1 MARFWRR
8 LGVLTAASVIGLA
21 PGIRGSMGQGP
32 DDAAWREAQ
41 SVGTPEAFQ
50 GYLDQFPLGR
60 YADQAFASIVLQARG
75 IGTGDTPAAPARAV
89 GQDTP
94 AAPARGA
101 GQDTPAAP
109 ARGAGQGTAAPI
121 TVGQPVY

>member
-1 MARFWRR
+1 M
-8 LGVLTAASVIGLA
+8 LTAASVIGLA

-75 IGTGDTPAAPARAV
+75 IGTGDTTASPASPTSPASPVREPER
-89 GQDTP
+89 GIG
-94 AAPARGA
+94 AR
-101 GQDTPAAP
+101 
-109 ARGAGQGTAAPI
+109 TAAPI
-121 TVGQPVY
+121 TVGPLVY

>member
-32 DDAAWREAQ
+32 EDAAWREAQ

-60 YADQAFASIVLQARG
+60 YADQAFASIVMQARG
-75 IGTGDTPAAPARAV
+75 IGTDRTAASPAPGPAPAPVREAAP
-89 GQDTP
+89 Q
-94 AAPARGA
+94 PARGV
-101 GQDTPAAP
+101 AP
-109 ARGAGQGTAAPI
+109 TTAPPEAFGAR
-121 TVGQPVY
+121 VY